1 MRSSTDSS
9 KRKTVT
15 AQRSNLALEWTA
27 GMRRHEQHG
36 SPRLPRGRSTP
47 GRWAAKAERRTVAL
61 YRHLTVLSSSPLVAM
76 EDHHEPT
83 ARCVRR

>member
-9 KRKTVT
+9 ERKTVT
-15 AQRSNLALEWTA
+15 AQRSNLALERTA

-47 GRWAAKAERRTVAL
+47 GR
-61 YRHLTVLSSSPLVAM
+61 
-76 EDHHEPT
+76 
-83 ARCVRR
+83 